1 MIPDGPDEAEDG
13 AEAEALAEAEDEDEE
28 EQEQQG
34 ALAKKKRF
42 KFPQKHGG
50 RADRA
55 MLTQMSAEQDWEN
68 GAGDPLLAPP
78 KCVTLAW
85 KAFRLALSP
94 DDFDAKPVPG
104 VPALQARIVALLEQ
118 AKLDHNAARGAGQ
131 SGTGNKDARSEWQ
144 VLALTLYDARVSAA
158 GAKAGTKES
167 DVRAAKGKQNA
178 RNVGEDAALRRAG
191 ESVKASKRM
200 RTAAAERRAARP
212 PLFEDDGEPGDKED
226 PVAPAPKSNGKGG
239 VSDIIRLAERMVD
252 DSEGHGIHS
261 SDFRRD
267 SRQCAFV
274 RMTAVTYI
282 LATGWRPSC
291 WPFVKRKKGHKD
303 STLPK
308 PHSTAMR
315 TRDITRLRI
324 RRAGC
329 MTPWMRLYVA

>member
-1 MIPDGPDEAEDG
+1 LVPDGPDEAEDG

-252 DSEGHGIHS
+252 DSEGHGIRKLELELAMKKVELEEKR
-261 SDFRRD
+261 FEAERAAQQARD
-267 SRQCAFV
+267 AAAHQAQMQMQQMQMQQMQV
-274 RMTAVTYI
+274 MAQMATQMAAA
-282 LATGWRPSC
+282 LARFAPQN
-291 WPFVKRKKGHKD
+291 
-303 STLPK
+303 
-308 PHSTAMR
+308 
-315 TRDITRLRI
+315 
-324 RRAGC
+324 
-329 MTPWMRLYVA
+329 